1 VRTLRRIAPGLVL
14 LVLAPLI
21 AEFLLGDFS
30 VRRLGLLI
38 AFIPQYGGGALLVR
52 EIARRARRGWP
63 TIMLLALAYALVQEG
78 FTTQTLFN
86 PNYAGQRLLDYG
98 YIPALGTSLDWT
110 VFVLTLHVIWSIGS
124 CIAIAEPLA
133 GERWAE
139 PWLGRAG
146 LAIISLLFLA
156 GSTFTILITKKTFPY
171 VASPAQFATVA
182 IAVIVAIVAA
192 FRIPRTRR
200 PSVTA
205 RAPSLWLTGTA
216 TLLLS
221 SAFYVL
227 RLRGQLYGLHPA
239 VTVLG
244 MLALELVAIACLTAW
259 SRRAG
264 WGPLHALAAATGAI
278 LTYGWLSIARM
289 IAGRTALGAPTTA
302 IDVAGQIVLLL
313 AILAVA
319 RTGVHRLHRWNA
331 QLST

>member
-1 VRTLRRIAPGLVL
+1 MRRIAPALAL
-14 LVLAPLI
+14 LILAPLV
-21 AEFLLGDFS
+21 AEFLVGDFS
-30 VRRLGLLI
+30 VRQLGFVI
-38 AFIPQYGGGALLVR
+38 AFIPQYGGGAILVR

-63 TIMLLALAYALVQEG
+63 TIMLLALAYALIQEG

-86 PNYAGQRLLDYG
+86 PGYAGQRLLDYG

-124 CIAIAEPLA
+124 CVAIAEPLA
-133 GERWAE
+133 GERWSE

-146 LAIISLLFLA
+146 LAIVSLLFLA
-156 GSTFTILITKKTFPY
+156 GCTFTILITKKQFPY

-192 FRIPRTRR
+192 FRIPRARR
-200 PSVTA
+200 ASVTA

-239 VTVLG
+239 VTLLV

-259 SRRAG
+259 SRRVG

-289 IAGRTALGAPTTA
+289 IAGRTVLGAPTNA

-319 RTGVHRLHRWNA
+319 RAGVHRLHRWNA
-331 QLST
+331 RLST

>member
-1 VRTLRRIAPGLVL
+1 VRALRRLAPALVL
-14 LVLAPLI
+14 LILAPLI
-21 AEFLLGDFS
+21 AEFLLGNFS
-30 VRRLGLLI
+30 VRQLGLLI
-38 AFIPQYGGGALLVR
+38 AFIPQYGGGAILVR
-52 EIARRARRGWP
+52 EVARRARRGWP

-146 LAIISLLFLA
+146 LAIVSLLFIA
-156 GSTFTILITKKTFPY
+156 GCTFTTLITNRKFPY

-244 MLALELVAIACLTAW
+244 MLTLELVAIACITAW

-264 WGPLHALAAATGAI
+264 WGPLHALSAAIGAI

-289 IAGRTALGAPTTA
+289 VAGRTALGAPTNA
-302 IDVAGQIVLLL
+302 IDVAGQVVLLL

-319 RTGVHRLHRWNA
+319 RAGVHRLHKWNA
-331 QLST
+331 QLSA

>member
-1 VRTLRRIAPGLVL
+1 MRTLRRIAPGLVL
-14 LVLAPLI
+14 LILAPLI

-30 VRRLGLLI
+30 VRQLALLV

-63 TIMLLALAYALVQEG
+63 TIMLLALAYAIVQEG

-86 PNYAGQRLLDYG
+86 PNYAGKRLLDYG

-133 GERWAE
+133 GERWSE
-139 PWLGRAG
+139 PWLGRTG
-146 LAIISLLFLA
+146 ITIVSLLFMA
-156 GSTFTILITKKTFPY
+156 GCAFTILITKRRFPY
-171 VASPAQFATVA
+171 IATPAQFATVA
-182 IAVIVAIVAA
+182 IAVVLAIVAA
-192 FRIPRTRR
+192 FRIPRSRR
-200 PSVTA
+200 ASVTA
-205 RAPSLWLTGTA
+205 RAPSLWLTGAA

-227 RLRGQLYGLHPA
+227 RLRGELYGLHPA
-239 VTVLG
+239 VTLLG
-244 MLALELVAIACLTAW
+244 MLTLELVAIACLTAW
-259 SRRAG
+259 SRRSG
-264 WGPLHALAAATGAI
+264 WGPLHALSAATGAI

-289 IAGRTALGAPTTA
+289 VAGRTALGAPTNA

-331 QLST
+331 QLSV